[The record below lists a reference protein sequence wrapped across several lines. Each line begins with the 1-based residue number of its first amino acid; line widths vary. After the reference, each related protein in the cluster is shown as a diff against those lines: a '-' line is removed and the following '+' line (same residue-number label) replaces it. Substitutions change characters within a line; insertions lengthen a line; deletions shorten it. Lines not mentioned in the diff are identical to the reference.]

1 MTHNIDLEQALSALD
16 SYNYDQKQSSS
27 LEQSR
32 NKNQMR
38 KYLQSLNYSL
48 KRLVILQDTVN
59 EMVEEEN
66 QRLILQENIQ
76 TFKTKIINLS
86 REYNMTYD
94 EVLQVMAK
102 R

>member
-32 NKNQMR
+32 NKSQMR
-38 KYLQSLNYSL
+38 KYLQTLDYSL
-48 KRLVILQDTVN
+48 KRLLILQDAVN
-59 EMVEEEN
+59 EMVDEEN
-66 QRLILQENIQ
+66 RRLILQENIQ

-94 EVLQVMAK
+94 EVLQVMVSL
-102 R
+102 